1 MSSKLHIKFIIYF
14 HITSAR
20 ASNHTYMECF
30 YSQAFQN
37 VITDF
42 KNKKDTRF
50 LKSEELD
57 VKGVKVSKEEHEDLV
72 NTI

>member
-1 MSSKLHIKFIIYF
+1 MPSKLHSILIIHF
-14 HITSAR
+14 HITAAS
-20 ASNHTYMECF
+20 ASNHTCMECF